1 MLAVALVASAC
12 TLPADDAG
20 EIPVTEIFID
30 GAADTHDFA
39 ECITEDDCEYYP
51 EQTYS
56 QCIAACEAGVAAM
69 EVFCRFILS
78 PVVSQACWKAAYA
91 GPAACVNFC
100 KWYFTP

>member
-1 MLAVALVASAC
+1 MIALAFAGGAC

-20 EIPVTEIFID
+20 ERPADEETVDVEPLLTSELDPVAYLDE
-30 GAADTHDFA
+30 APA
-39 ECITEDDCEYYP
+39 P

-69 EVFCRFILS
+69 EVFCRFIVH
-78 PVVSQACWKAAYA
+78 PVVAKACWKAAYG
-91 GPAACVNFC
+91 GPTVCVNFC